1 VINIISINICN
12 KNEIE
17 GNFQGNPLQQ
27 SQFNQPDTQNS
38 LLQRQKIINLVKSN
52 LQENPLKKM
61 KTVKA
66 GMNSDNQV
74 KISECNDIPSC
85 KGNAATVV
93 NMNCV
98 NKKTSVSSSPD
109 SNTFEHDFYENS
121 STSPNFFND
130 LKEEGEEYDKFFE
143 WN

>member
-1 VINIISINICN
+1 
-12 KNEIE
+12 
-17 GNFQGNPLQQ
+17 
-27 SQFNQPDTQNS
+27 
-38 LLQRQKIINLVKSN
+38 
-52 LQENPLKKM
+52 
-61 KTVKA
+61 
-66 GMNSDNQV
+66 
-74 KISECNDIPSC
+74 
-85 KGNAATVV
+85 
-93 NMNCV
+93 MNCV